1 MRMFAVTERQVTS
14 LVVFLIAVALLSQT
28 FGQAYSG
35 LGAFSPMFFPQIV
48 LCFLVAVAA
57 LDLISQIRHR
67 KSTERPRLLRVSTIA
82 IASLVFLYAM
92 TRLGFFL
99 SAVPFSIVSLLVLG
113 LRNPVPILT
122 VGIGVPAVLV
132 ALFNHLLVL
141 PLPTSPFT
149 WWF

>member
-1 MRMFAVTERQVTS
+1 MGAVTERRVTS
-14 LVVFLIAVALLSQT
+14 LIVLLIAAALLSQT

-48 LCFLVAVAA
+48 LGFWVAVAA
-57 LDLISQIRHR
+57 LDVVSELRRSSSSDH
-67 KSTERPRLLRVSTIA
+67 PRLMRVSFMGLAT
-82 IASLVFLYAM
+82 LLFLYGM

-99 SAVPFSIVSLLVLG
+99 SAVPFSITSLVVLG
-113 LRNPVPILT
+113 LRNPLAILA
-122 VGIGVPAVLV
+122 VGVGVPAALV

>member
-1 MRMFAVTERQVTS
+1 MGAVTERRVTS
-14 LVVFLIAVALLSQT
+14 LIVLLIAAALLSQT

-48 LCFLVAVAA
+48 LGFWVAVAT
-57 LDLISQIRHR
+57 LDVVSELRLSSSSDH
-67 KSTERPRLLRVSTIA
+67 PRLMRVSFMGLAT
-82 IASLVFLYAM
+82 LLFLYGM

-99 SAVPFSIVSLLVLG
+99 SAVPFSIASLVVLG
-113 LRNPVPILT
+113 LRNPLAILA
-122 VGIGVPAVLV
+122 VGVGVPAALV

>member
-1 MRMFAVTERQVTS
+1 MGAVTERRVTS
-14 LVVFLIAVALLSQT
+14 LIVLLIAAALLSQT

-48 LCFLVAVAA
+48 LGFWVAVAA
-57 LDLISQIRHR
+57 LDVVSELRRSSSSDH
-67 KSTERPRLLRVSTIA
+67 PRLMRVSFMALAT
-82 IASLVFLYAM
+82 LLFLYGM

-99 SAVPFSIVSLLVLG
+99 SAVPFSITALVVLG
-113 LRNPVPILT
+113 LRNPLAILA
-122 VGIGVPAVLV
+122 VGVGVPAALV